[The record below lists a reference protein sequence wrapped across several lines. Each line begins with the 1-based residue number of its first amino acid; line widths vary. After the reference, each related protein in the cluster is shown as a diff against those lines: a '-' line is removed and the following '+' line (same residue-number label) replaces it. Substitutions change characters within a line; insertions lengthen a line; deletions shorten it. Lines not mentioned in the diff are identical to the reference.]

1 MNINEKETKYVERTL
16 KGYSDKQTTKLDEL
30 KRLDKEARRGATV
43 FAYVFGSIG
52 ALVLGFGMCV
62 AMQVILADL
71 MVFGI
76 IIGLIGIAMVSV
88 NYSIYNKM
96 LTSSKRKYKDRIEKL
111 SNELLNK

>member
-1 MNINEKETKYVERTL
+1 MSTNEKLYVEKTL
-16 KGYSDKQTTKLDEL
+16 KSYQEKEITKMDEL
-30 KRLDKEARRGATV
+30 KALDKKAKQTPKV

-71 MVFGI
+71 MVVGI
-76 IIGLIGIAMVSV
+76 VIGLIGIAMVSV
-88 NYSIYNKM
+88 NYSIYQKM
-96 LTSSKRKYKDRIEKL
+96 LASSKRKYKERIEKI

>member
-1 MNINEKETKYVERTL
+1 MNEKETKYVERTL
-16 KGYSDKQTTKLDEL
+16 KGYKDQPVTKLDEL
-30 KRLDKEARRGATV
+30 RNLDKEAKRGPKL

-52 ALVLGFGMCV
+52 ALVLGFGMCI

-71 MVFGI
+71 MVAGI

-96 LTSSKRKYKDRIEKL
+96 LTNSKRKYKDRIEKL